1 MKASFTVEAS
11 FIMSIILLSIG
22 SIICFAYRQK
32 TGVTSAYTARFEAEA
47 AEHEDEEYCPEEY
60 MRQMTIWEGLKEAYL
75 RKEQEQETQAEK
87 AE

>member
-1 MKASFTVEAS
+1 MAASFTVEAS

-22 SIICFAYRQK
+22 AIICFAYRQK
-32 TGVTSAYTARFEAEA
+32 TGVAGAYMTRLEEEA

-75 RKEQEQETQAEK
+75 RKEPEQETK